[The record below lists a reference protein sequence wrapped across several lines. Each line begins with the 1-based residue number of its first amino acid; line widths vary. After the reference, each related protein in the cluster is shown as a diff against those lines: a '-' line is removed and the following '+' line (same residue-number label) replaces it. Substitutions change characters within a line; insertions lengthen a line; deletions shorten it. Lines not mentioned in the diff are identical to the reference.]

1 MWAWLSFSKLTS
13 KKKKNVPVNYIVK
26 FESSKGA
33 LTINARQSRLTVNMN
48 WKIQDKSE
56 SFLLNQWF
64 FEIFNLKQ
72 KFILR
77 KESEFC

>member
-13 KKKKNVPVNYIVK
+13 KKKNVLVNYIVK

-33 LTINARQSRLTVNMN
+33 LTINARQSLMVNMN
-48 WKIQDKSE
+48 WKIQDKNE